1 MQSVRWRLTPLQ
13 FDFVWEGLAVG
24 ELPYP
29 FQVRS
34 HGQDDVERS
43 HLRRQ
48 AALEL
53 RSMGM
58 TRGDD
63 LDMEL
68 KDALT
73 ALVRNDYVVDSIW
86 LPVDQPGLSPVRAVA
101 ARTGHRATLAVQL
114 PGDTEHTGGDL
125 LLADIPSEAMVPA
138 VVAEL
143 PPAPPGRHPALSV
156 PVMQRNQPR
165 QDDYDDDGGG
175 VMVASSQGHD
185 RASREREAVERL
197 TSAPHLRAGE
207 LGATFRDQQ
216 GRRVRSGVLRWFDNA
231 DDGRYLMVSER
242 DYGGERVVVQPADAN
257 AIGQRLRNLR

>member
-13 FDFVWEGLAVG
+13 FDFVWEGLGVG

-29 FQVRS
+29 FELRS
-34 HGQDDVERS
+34 HGQDDVERA
-43 HLRRQ
+43 HLRRR
-48 AALEL
+48 AAQEL

-63 LDMEL
+63 LDPEL

-73 ALVRNDYVVDSIW
+73 SLVRSDYVLDSVW
-86 LPVDQPGLSPVRAVA
+86 LPVETPGLSPVRTIA

-125 LLADIPSEAMVPA
+125 LLGDIPADAMAPA

-156 PVMQRNQPR
+156 PVMPQNQPR
-165 QDDYDDDGGG
+165 QDDYDGG
-175 VMVASSQGHD
+175 VMVASSQGYD
-185 RASREREAVERL
+185 RTSRERQAVEQL
-197 TSAPHLRAGE
+197 TAARHLRVGE
-207 LGATFRDQQ
+207 LGAMFRDQQ
-216 GRRVRSGVLRWFDNA
+216 GRRVRSGVLRWFDNV
-231 DDGRYLMVSER
+231 DDGRYLMVNER
-242 DYGGERVVVQPADAN
+242 DYGGERVIVQPADAN
-257 AIGQRLRNLR
+257 AIGQRLHALR

>member
-13 FDFVWEGLAVG
+13 FDFVWEGLAAG

-29 FQVRS
+29 FELRS

-53 RSMGM
+53 RSMGL

-63 LDMEL
+63 LDLEL
-68 KDALT
+68 KDAV
-73 ALVRNDYVVDSIW
+73 AGLVRSDYVLDSVW
-86 LPVDQPGLSPVRAVA
+86 LPVEAPGTSPVRVIA
-101 ARTGHRATLAVQL
+101 ARTGRRATLAVQL

-125 LLADIPSEAMVPA
+125 LLTDVPADAMVPA

-143 PPAPPGRHPALSV
+143 PPAPPGRHSALSV
-156 PVMQRNQPR
+156 PVLQQS
-165 QDDYDDDGGG
+165 QHDYDGS
-175 VMVASSQGHD
+175 VMVDATQGYD
-185 RASREREAVERL
+185 RASRERQAVEQL
-197 TSAPHLRAGE
+197 TSSRKTRVGE

-216 GRRVRSGVLRWFDNA
+216 GRRTRSGVLRWFDNV
-231 DDGRYLMVSER
+231 DDGRYLMVNER
-242 DYGGERVVVQPADAN
+242 DYGGDRVVVQPADAN
-257 AIGQRLRNLR
+257 AIGQRLHNLR

>member
-1 MQSVRWRLTPLQ
+1 MQTVRWRLTPLQ

-24 ELPYP
+24 ELPFP

-34 HGQDDVERS
+34 HGEDDVERS

-48 AALEL
+48 AAFEL
-53 RSMGM
+53 RQMGM

-63 LDMEL
+63 LDPEL

-73 ALVRNDYVVDSIW
+73 ALVRNDYVLDSVW
-86 LPVDQPGLSPVRAVA
+86 LPLEPEGMSPVRTIA

-114 PGDTEHTGGDL
+114 PGDTEHTGGDV
-125 LLADIPSEAMVPA
+125 LLADIPSEARVPA

-156 PVMQRNQPR
+156 PVQARNSQPR
-165 QDDYDDDGGG
+165 QDYDDGGG
-175 VMVASSQGHD
+175 VMVASSQGYD
-185 RASREREAVERL
+185 RASRERQAVEQL
-197 TSAPHLRAGE
+197 TQARHLRAGE

-216 GRRVRSGVLRWFDNA
+216 GRKVRSGVLRWFDNV
-231 DDGRYLMVSER
+231 DDGRYLMVNER
-242 DYGGERVVVQPADAN
+242 DYGGERVIVQPADAQ
-257 AIGQRLRNLR
+257 AIGQRLHNLR